1 MTVEALFVITLVVE
15 WESVS
20 IPAVLD
26 LAAYLLPLTCY
37 LRDTWHTRVAR
48 AARAYLLPMVEP
60 VLRRIEITFSLSFF
74 GTSWVNIMESN
85 ILSTISSQ
93 KWWALL
99 KEEKS

>member
-1 MTVEALFVITLVVE
+1 MPIEALFTIALVAA

-60 VLRRIEITFSLSFF
+60 VLHGIEITLSLSFVYR
-74 GTSWVNIMESN
+74 WY
-85 ILSTISSQ
+85 ISD
-93 KWWALL
+93 AYYGV
-99 KEEKS
+99 